1 MESVMQWA
9 CSVCI
14 SCGIVCI
21 IEMLISD
28 TVLEKTVRYVLG
40 AFMLC
45 AVIVPVGGFI
55 RDISFD
61 FGDFGEISDE
71 IPEDIENERI
81 EYLKSEIKKLIV
93 RNLEDENIFP
103 KEICVNMDIDED
115 NCISIIT
122 ADILLENGD
131 VHKSQKIRNVLDSL
145 GIGCN
150 ISVLE

>member
-1 MESVMQWA
+1 MDSVTQWA
-9 CSVCI
+9 GGICI
-14 SCGIVCI
+14 SCVIVCI
-21 IEMLISD
+21 VEMLISD
-28 TVLEKTVRYVLG
+28 TALEKTVRYVLG

-93 RNLEDENIFP
+93 KNLEDENIFP

>member
-9 CSVCI
+9 GGICI

-55 RDISFD
+55 RDISF
-61 FGDFGEISDE
+61 
-71 IPEDIENERI
+71 
-81 EYLKSEIKKLIV
+81 V
-93 RNLEDENIFP
+93 RGFRGNI
-103 KEICVNMDIDED
+103 
-115 NCISIIT
+115 
-122 ADILLENGD
+122 
-131 VHKSQKIRNVLDSL
+131 R
-145 GIGCN
+145 
-150 ISVLE
+150 

>member
-1 MESVMQWA
+1 MDNVMQWA
-9 CSVCI
+9 GGICI

-131 VHKSQKIRNVLDSL
+131 VHRVQRVRNVLDNL

>member
-1 MESVMQWA
+1 MDNVMQWA
-9 CSVCI
+9 CSICI

-55 RDISFD
+55 KDISLD

-93 RNLEDENIFP
+93 KKD
-103 KEICVNMDIDED
+103 
-115 NCISIIT
+115 
-122 ADILLENGD
+122 
-131 VHKSQKIRNVLDSL
+131 
-145 GIGCN
+145 
-150 ISVLE
+150 

>member
-9 CSVCI
+9 GGICI

-28 TVLEKTVRYVLG
+28 TALEKTVRYILG

-45 AVIVPVGGFI
+45 AVILPVGGFI
-55 RDISFD
+55 KEISFD
-61 FGDFGEISDE
+61 FGDVGEISDE
-71 IPEDIENERI
+71 IPQDIENERI
-81 EYLKSEIKKLIV
+81 EYLKSEIEKLIV
-93 RNLEDENIFP
+93 KDLKDENIFP
-103 KEICVNMDIDED
+103 KEVCVNMDINED

-131 VHKSQKIRNVLDSL
+131 VHRVQRVRNVLDNL